1 MGQTST
7 KGNGYYT
14 WSQNQPSSGGDKNI
28 CKQRLTREGVDS
40 DEPDKDHH
48 VAVKDKQI
56 FSSTKRAL
64 TNWIVEEAPNY
75 IVRVR
80 SANKGKGYK
89 DVHADLLS
97 RETGITQNGNPVV
110 RKTDFVY
117 DDRELL
123 LVTDTLG
130 TKHMS
135 SKFTNPAQVQPIT
148 DYVCECGTNLQLM
161 SLDRSSGIDHEDAIF
176 PSPPLISTWR
186 KRGIEQ
192 MHLDNRV
199 LFVCVDDE
207 LEDAWSALRW
217 LKQAGR
223 ISASQIAS
231 TSPVSRSFAL
241 KKREA
246 TYGTG
251 FGKVRLYAGVAVN
264 PGKVHRPSLLRT
276 STANK
281 NSDGNPNEKTNLIEL
296 TDEEEI

>member
-97 RETGITQNGNPVV
+97 RETGITQNGNPV
-110 RKTDFVY
+110 
-117 DDRELL
+117 
-123 LVTDTLG
+123 
-130 TKHMS
+130 
-135 SKFTNPAQVQPIT
+135 
-148 DYVCECGTNLQLM
+148 
-161 SLDRSSGIDHEDAIF
+161 
-176 PSPPLISTWR
+176 
-186 KRGIEQ
+186 
-192 MHLDNRV
+192 
-199 LFVCVDDE
+199 
-207 LEDAWSALRW
+207 
-217 LKQAGR
+217 
-223 ISASQIAS
+223 
-231 TSPVSRSFAL
+231 
-241 KKREA
+241 
-246 TYGTG
+246 
-251 FGKVRLYAGVAVN
+251 AVN